1 MPHLMD
7 FRRGEGDGDCDC
19 DDNMLY
25 DVIALAT
32 RSNFFMPAHKD

>member
-25 DVIALAT
+25 IASAT
-32 RSNFFMPAHKD
+32 RSDFLCQHTKSEQ